1 MMGGQAATGD
11 DSSDAKGNNFGF
23 RAGGCSSLD
32 TAYGEEEQEITLHPI
47 PLSSRRH
54 VTVKIGRDLLI
65 IDTDPVEVNVR
76 VWEI

>member
-1 MMGGQAATGD
+1 MMEGQAATGD
-11 DSSDAKGNNFGF
+11 DSSNAKGDNFGF
-23 RAGGCSSLD
+23 RAGGHSSLD
-32 TAYGEEEQEITLHPI
+32 GIWGEEQEITLHPI